1 MPSDTKPKLSI
12 RFGLGAIKAV
22 GFNMTE
28 NAVKERVENGK
39 FKDIYD
45 FSERL
50 DPKTINKKSIE
61 ALSKAGAFDCLHDN
75 RHQIANSFDVLS
87 SYAAQKHEA
96 ASSNQMSLFCGTPEA
111 DVKPELKKV
120 EKWTKIERL
129 QKEFE
134 AFGFFLNEHPT
145 DDHVPAL
152 RRRGVIFSDKLE
164 RDELGDNS
172 LVKMSG
178 VIAGSKHR
186 SGPRGR
192 FAYLTISDYLGIFEA
207 MIFDENFNTDFFA
220 NNAHLKNKFFIL
232 LLVVTTIN
240 FAQTARKYS
249 NEFLNIG
256 AGAKG
261 LAMGGAQ
268 VASVADAT
276 AGYWNPA
283 GLTEIKEHTVA
294 SLMHAE
300 YFAGIG
306 KYDYA
311 SIAMPLDDPTVVTRS
326 LGFSLIRFAVDDI
339 PNTLFLVEPDG
350 SVNYNNIRSFSSAD
364 YALLVSYGQVI
375 FSDENR
381 TFSFGANAKVV
392 HRSVGSF
399 AKAWGLGIDA
409 GLQYRT
415 SRFNVGLM
423 AKDVTTTFNAWNF
436 SFTDKSCEDHE
447 DYS

>member
-1 MPSDTKPKLSI
+1 MS
-12 RFGLGAIKAV
+12 
-22 GFNMTE
+22 NMTYSRICVL
-28 NAVKERVENGK
+28 AVV
-39 FKDIYD
+39 
-45 FSERL
+45 
-50 DPKTINKKSIE
+50 
-61 ALSKAGAFDCLHDN
+61 C
-75 RHQIANSFDVLS
+75 
-87 SYAAQKHEA
+87 
-96 ASSNQMSLFCGTPEA
+96 
-111 DVKPELKKV
+111 
-120 EKWTKIERL
+120 
-129 QKEFE
+129 
-134 AFGFFLNEHPT
+134 
-145 DDHVPAL
+145 
-152 RRRGVIFSDKLE
+152 
-164 RDELGDNS
+164 
-172 LVKMSG
+172 
-178 VIAGSKHR
+178 
-186 SGPRGR
+186 
-192 FAYLTISDYLGIFEA
+192 
-207 MIFDENFNTDFFA
+207 
-220 NNAHLKNKFFIL
+220 
-232 LLVVTTIN
+232 LLVSN
-240 FAQTARKYS
+240 ASAQFRKYS

-256 AGAKG
+256 AGARG
-261 LAMGGAQ
+261 LGMGGAQ

-283 GLTEIKEHTVA
+283 GLTEIKEHPVA

-436 SFTDKSCEDHE
+436 SFTDKEKEVLYLTNNDIPVKSTELTAPRLVLGASYFAELSENLGLNAELNMDLSFDGKRNVLFSSSTVNMDPRAGVE
-447 DYS
+447 LEYKKQLFGRLGVYNFQQGMKDGDSTNLKKVWIYQPGLGVGFKLKNVEIDYAFTNLANQSNPLYTHIFSLKFNLVRKENAY